1 MLERFAWSAVCWVWP
16 SFCWRVRH
24 GGRGAIKKPAKSGEC
39 QGPWREL
46 DRLGEMRHKPVG
58 MSASA
63 EHAPRTGGPAPFAW
77 NRWAVLLSLAGL
89 ASLLPAYFV
98 PAMLVANA
106 VDGPRWYSVWTGI
119 RDFHAAGHHY
129 LAALIFT
136 FSMVFPLLKLMLCLV
151 CAAAE
156 HRLPH
161 RLRTGM
167 VTLTTWSAK
176 YSMLDV
182 LVIAMAIMLVKVGD
196 YVRVLPSMG
205 LYLFSFAILCSAAG
219 GSFLRRSLRQEARGI
234 GPPASNRRAALWLLA
249 PAAALTAWGSTALAR
264 EQGGEVRAVRLTRLT
279 QRGELKRSVEK
290 TLALK
295 ELLKEEHRL
304 LSKDTWRRLLEFSQA
319 VSTDAGWQT
328 AEVHVVI
335 DKKDGG
341 TVTSA
346 KVGGMDF
353 DAAEVAQDFTLP
365 EAVAWDELAAVKL
378 VSTVKYAGLIDAP
391 IEEEHVSLDADPFR
405 VWTRQWHGRIFSFE
419 LSGPRGRGFVPAA
432 WAAGA
437 GGLLLL
443 WALSGLL
450 CGSGTKRAREGAGS

>member
-1 MLERFAWSAVCWVWP
+1 M
-16 SFCWRVRH
+16 
-24 GGRGAIKKPAKSGEC
+24 
-39 QGPWREL
+39 
-46 DRLGEMRHKPVG
+46 
-58 MSASA
+58 
-63 EHAPRTGGPAPFAW
+63 
-77 NRWAVLLSLAGL
+77 LSLAGL
-89 ASLLPAYFV
+89 ASLVPAYFV

-136 FSMVFPLLKLMLCLV
+136 FSMVFPLLKLMLCLI

-219 GSFLRRSLRQEARGI
+219 GSFLKRSLRQEALGMR
-234 GPPASNRRAALWLLA
+234 PPASNRRASLWLLA
-249 PAAALTAWGSTALAR
+249 PATALAGWGAAALVR
-264 EQGGEVRAVRLTRLT
+264 EQGGEVNAVSLTRLT

-328 AEVHVVI
+328 AEVHVAI
-335 DKKDGG
+335 EKNDGS
-341 TVTSA
+341 TVVSRAIT
-346 KVGGMDF
+346 GMDF
-353 DAAEVAQDFTLP
+353 DAADVAQEFTLP
-365 EAVAWDELAAVKL
+365 EAVAWSELAAVKL
-378 VSTVKYAGLIDAP
+378 VSKVKYAGLLEAP
-391 IEEEHVSLDADPFR
+391 IEEENVRTDADPFR

-419 LSGPRGRGFVPAA
+419 LSGPRGSGFMPAA
-432 WAAGA
+432 CAAAA

-443 WALSGLL
+443 WSLSGVV
-450 CGSGTKRAREGAGS
+450 CASGGKQVPESSGT